1 MLAEEGLEKCWRRHA
16 DCAEKLHQGRSIA
29 EAAGINGRSF
39 RATIKFMGP
48 CLFPGCRR
56 AVAADNFQLA
66 SGKSKSLDMSLET
79 ENTQADKVLLA
90 MGMRSDGS
98 KKGAFESRPELLHFA
113 NIPPSAASMIMA

>member
-1 MLAEEGLEKCWRRHA
+1 MQPARVYHHTGPVNTMYGLREGLAMLAEEGLEKCWRRHA

-56 AVAADNFQLA
+56 TVAADNFQLA
-66 SGKSKSLDMSLET
+66 SGKS
-79 ENTQADKVLLA
+79 
-90 MGMRSDGS
+90 
-98 KKGAFESRPELLHFA
+98 
-113 NIPPSAASMIMA
+113 